1 MVSNLC
7 NRMPIFTTTTADR
20 SRSRKVIVI
29 GKVAD
34 LLILPIHHDTNRGE
48 NSLCFTYS
56 GKRNFNSKKVCDIT
70 YMKNSLPSV
79 IVECILPINAFL
91 RCATAF
97 RAHYIGKDKES
108 LKKIFGS

>member
-1 MVSNLC
+1 MVFDLC
-7 NRMPIFTTTTADR
+7 NRMPIFTTTAVDR

-34 LLILPIHHDTNRGE
+34 LLILPIHHYTNRGE

>member
-1 MVSNLC
+1 MVFDLC
-7 NRMPIFTTTTADR
+7 NRMPIFTTTAVDR

-56 GKRNFNSKKVCDIT
+56 GKRNFNPKKVCDIT